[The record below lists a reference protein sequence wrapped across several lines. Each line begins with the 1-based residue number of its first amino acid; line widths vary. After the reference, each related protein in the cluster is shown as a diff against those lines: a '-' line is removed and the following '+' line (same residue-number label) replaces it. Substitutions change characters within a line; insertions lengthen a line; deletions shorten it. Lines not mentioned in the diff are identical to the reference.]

1 MKRRDFI
8 TSSTLFTAGLFAGLG
23 NIKIIGKTGLT
34 PDSVNIPKIKLKNGI
49 LIPQLGFGTSG
60 LNGDVCK
67 NCVNQAI
74 SVGYRLID
82 TATIYGNEEFVGAGI
97 KLNGISRDKLFIT
110 SKVWV
115 SDFGYES
122 TKKAFEI
129 SLGKL
134 QTDYLDLYLI
144 HRPKGD
150 VDGTWKAMMEFYKAG
165 KIRAIGISNFEYDHT
180 KELLSKSKIKPAVN
194 QIETHPFFQ
203 QHRAYAELKA
213 FEIQMEG
220 WSPFAQGRN
229 GMFTNETI
237 AKIGDKYGK
246 TNAQVILRWNM
257 ERGIIAIPRTSKLAH
272 MKENIDIFD
281 FELSN
286 EDMEL
291 IKTLDLN
298 KTQFPEWE

>member
-34 PDSVNIPKIKLKNGI
+34 PDSVNIPKIKLNNGI
-49 LIPQLGFGTSG
+49 LMPQLGFGTSG

-122 TKKAFEI
+122 TKKAFET
-129 SLGKL
+129 SLAKL

-237 AKIGDKYGK
+237 AKIGNKYGK

-298 KTQFPEWE
+298 RTQFPEWG